1 MRRTVS
7 FFLTLLLGLQL
18 LLPVQAMDSE
28 LLPDEEPLAD
38 ESAAAELEG
47 EAAPE
52 KTASEEADAAEL
64 IPEEEGPAE
73 EPGPEE
79 ESALLPE
86 GEPDSDAA
94 DSAEEDEPAMGESAE
109 ETPERLY
116 NGQEADYEDPQFL
129 KLLEDGFFDCAD
141 DGVSAAAVSSVT
153 HNSRFK
159 GYDVLQGIDISK
171 WNSITSWSKLAK
183 EVDFAIIRC
192 GNRTTSGGTLS
203 RDPKFHEYMKAAQAA
218 GLEVGVYIYSQAITE
233 QEAREEAK
241 LALEMCEGYSFR
253 LPIVIDYEY
262 YTSGRLLNAKL
273 TKTQRTNICR
283 AFCEVIE
290 AAGYPAMIYANK
302 SMLLDDMNGEQLAK
316 EGYEIWLAHW
326 VSSSNYANTY
336 TYWQYTDRGQ
346 VNGISGYVDMNYYYK
361 LPEAKLRGTYCG
373 ANGVHLAWDKVALA
387 DQYRIYRKEEGAAA
401 WTEIGSVTG
410 PDTLDYLDQTAEE
423 GVSCRYAV
431 QSCDGNVR
439 ALYDRTGTA
448 VTYRPQFSLTG
459 VKKESGG
466 VRLTWNAMDE
476 YDSYR
481 IYRRSGTSGS
491 WNLLT
496 EITDPAQTNYLDT
509 QVVSDSGNGVY
520 TYTICG
526 MTGGQKSSYDPYGFR
541 VVWLDAPTLVNAA
554 TCAAGM
560 QIKWKTVNHAQGYY
574 VYRAENGKWKKIA
587 TIKDNGTV
595 SYVDQ
600 EAHTFGTTYRYT
612 VVAYAGSERS
622 DYDHAGVSGLCM
634 ETPKLVSAEAT
645 KKGIQVTWKPAAL
658 AEKYRVYRKYG
669 KNSWSLI
676 TTVTDS
682 TAFLDT
688 TAEYGVSY
696 TYTVRS
702 AAADGISWYDAKG
715 VSALRLATPELKAP
729 SRTAASGVKI
739 TWPAVD
745 GAVKYRVYR
754 RTTGGWQ
761 TLGYTTSTSFIDTKS
776 MTANTTY
783 YYTVRAYDGAASVSD
798 YQSPGVAFHN
808 LSTPKLLGASA
819 RSNGI
824 EVRWN
829 TVAGATQYFVYR
841 KTSGTGWSRIATV
854 KGAGSYVDTSAS
866 SGVTYLYTVRASC
879 QNGLSWY
886 DSQGV
891 SGTFLS
897 VPKLKKA
904 VQGTKGATVTWE
916 AVSGA
921 KGYYVY
927 RRTGTGSWTRLAS
940 VSGTSYLDTAQLSF
954 GTAYSYTVRA
964 YSGKLL
970 SGYDKNGLRYLPLAT
985 PSVKAIANSNAG
997 IQLQWNRVAG
1007 AKQYVVYRKTA
1018 GTSWSKLAVVSD
1030 LSYLDQT
1037 AVSGTSYTYTLRAY
1051 ADGQMGC
1058 YHTAGYTCLR
1068 LATPELTRAEQIAAG
1083 VRVSW
1088 NPVSGADGYRV
1099 YRKTTGTG
1107 WKSLGT
1113 VSGTRFVDTD
1123 PLEETSVYR
1132 YTVRAYS
1139 GKTLSAYDTSGLFIQ
1154 ILATPDLAGAENQTD
1169 GILVSWSP
1177 VASATE
1183 YRVYRKTEGSSWSV
1197 MDVCADTC
1205 YLDQTAEEGVTYIY
1219 TVRALSE
1226 QGTSWYDANGIS
1238 CLRTSM
1244 ADTENTPGDASP
1256 DDY

>member
-1 MRRTVS
+1 MRRKLS
-7 FFLTLLLGLQL
+7 LLLALLLGLQL
-18 LLPVQAMDSE
+18 LLPVQAMETE
-28 LLPDEEPLAD
+28 LLSDAEPLTD
-38 ESAAAELEG
+38 EFSDTAIEG
-47 EAAPE
+47 EAV
-52 KTASEEADAAEL
+52 SEEPDAEEPDVMEPL
-64 IPEEEGPAE
+64 PEEETSVE
-73 EPGPEE
+73 ELEVDGSLPPEE
-79 ESALLPE
+79 EQ
-86 GEPDSDAA
+86 DSDPAA
-94 DSAEEDEPAMGESAE
+94 SVEEDEQAE
-109 ETPERLY
+109 EKSAGDASDRLY

-129 KLLEDGFFDCAD
+129 KLLEDGFFDYAD
-141 DGVSAAAVSSVT
+141 EGVSVAAETSVT

-203 RDPKFHEYMKAAQAA
+203 KDPKFHEYMKAAQEA
-218 GLEVGVYIYSQAITE
+218 GLEIGVYIYSQAITE
-233 QEAREEAK
+233 QEAREEAE

-262 YTSGRLLNAKL
+262 YTSGRLLDAKL

-336 TYWQYTDRGQ
+336 TYWQYTDKGEI
-346 VNGISGYVDMNYYYK
+346 NGISGYVDMNYYYK
-361 LPEAKLRGTYCG
+361 LPEAKLKGTYCC
-373 ANGVHLAWDKVALA
+373 ANGVHLVWDEVALA
-387 DQYRIYRKEEGAAA
+387 DQYRIYRKKEGASA
-401 WTEIGSVTG
+401 WTEIGSVSG
-410 PDTLDYLDQTAEE
+410 PDTLDYLDETAKE
-423 GVSCRYAV
+423 GVSYRYAV

-439 ALYDRTGTA
+439 ALYDRAGTA
-448 VTYRPQFSLTG
+448 VTYQPQFSLTG
-459 VKKESGG
+459 AKNETGG
-466 VRLTWNAMDE
+466 IRLTWNAMEE

-481 IYRRSGTSGS
+481 IFRRSGTSGS
-491 WNLLT
+491 WSVLA
-496 EITDPAQTNYLDT
+496 EITDLTQTSYLDT
-509 QVVSDSGNGVY
+509 QVVSDSGDGVY

-526 MTGGQKSSYDPYGFR
+526 VTDGQQGSYDPYGFR
-541 VVWLDAPTLVNAA
+541 VVWLSAPTLVSAA

-574 VYRAENGKWKKIA
+574 VYRAEDGKWKKIA
-587 TIKDNGTV
+587 TIKDSGTA
-595 SYVDQ
+595 SYID
-600 EAHTFGTTYRYT
+600 EAAHTYGTTYRYT

-622 DYDHAGVSGLCM
+622 SYDHTGVSGLCM
-634 ETPKLVSAEAT
+634 ETPELVSAEAV

-658 AEKYRVYRKYG
+658 AEKYRVYRKSE

-682 TAFLDT
+682 TDFLDT

-702 AAADGISWYDAKG
+702 VASGGVSWYDMKG
-715 VSALRLATPELKAP
+715 VSALRLATPEPKAP
-729 SRTAASGVKI
+729 SRTSVSGVKI
-739 TWPAVD
+739 TWTAVA

-754 RTTGGWQ
+754 RTTGSWQ
-761 TLGYTTSTSFIDTKS
+761 SLGYTTNTSFVDTKS

-783 YYTVRAYDGAASVSD
+783 YYTVRAYDGDSSVSG

-808 LSTPKLLGASA
+808 LSTPELLGTSA
-819 RSNGI
+819 RSDGI

-829 TVAGATQYFVYR
+829 MVDGATKYVIYR
-841 KTSGTGWSRIATV
+841 KTSDTSWSRITTV
-854 KGAGSYVDTSAS
+854 KDASSYVDTSAA
-866 SGVTYLYTVRASC
+866 SGMTYLYTVRASC
-879 QNGLSWY
+879 ENGLSWY

-927 RRTGTGSWTRLAS
+927 RRTGTGSWTRLAA

-970 SGYDKNGLRYLPLAT
+970 SSYEKPGVRYLPLDT
-985 PSVKAIANSNAG
+985 PSVKTIANSSTG
-997 IQLQWNRVAG
+997 IQLQWNSVAG
-1007 AKQYVVYRKTA
+1007 AKQYIVYRKTD

-1030 LSYLDQT
+1030 LSYIDQS
-1037 AVSGTSYTYTLRAY
+1037 AVSGTAYTYTLRAY
-1051 ADGQMGC
+1051 ADGQKSC
-1058 YHTAGYTCLR
+1058 YNTAGYTCLR
-1068 LATPELTRAEQIAAG
+1068 LETPELTQAQQISSG
-1083 VRVSW
+1083 VRISW

-1099 YRKTTGTG
+1099 YRRTTGSG
-1107 WKSLGT
+1107 WKLLGT
-1113 VSGTRFVDTD
+1113 VSGTRYVDTD
-1123 PLEETSVYR
+1123 PLEEASVYC

-1139 GKTLSAYDTSGLFIQ
+1139 GKTLSAFDTSGLFIQ
-1154 ILATPDLAGAENQTD
+1154 ILATPNLTGAENQAD

-1177 VASATE
+1177 VAGTTE

-1197 MDVCADTC
+1197 MGVCTDTC
-1205 YLDQTAEEGVTYIY
+1205 YLDQTAEDGVTYIY

-1226 QGTSWYDANGIS
+1226 QGTSLYDANGIS
-1238 CLRTSM
+1238 CLRTSI
-1244 ADTENTPGDASP
+1244 ADTEDDSNDAPSN
-1256 DDY
+1256 DG